1 MAIRNS
7 TGDRLARAVVRR
19 NRNVSARQR
28 TRAALRA
35 ARNWLSAPANL
46 PRVLGVVL
54 ILASVLIPTGI
65 KGDPG
70 HSLNRLPFSG
80 VCHG

>member
-1 MAIRNS
+1 MATRNS
-7 TGDRLARAVVRR
+7 TGDRLARAFSRQ
-19 NRNVSARQR
+19 NRSIPARQR
-28 TRAALRA
+28 TRAALKA
-35 ARNWLSAPANL
+35 ASSWLSAPANL

-54 ILASVLIPTGI
+54 ILACVLIPTGI

-70 HSLNRLPFSG
+70 HPLRRVLFPG